1 MVTRI
6 IELGTIVWAAMSLYY
21 LLFTDYT
28 VTQSWIGLITV
39 SAATG
44 ILTHRMMNEKEEDS

>member
-1 MVTRI
+1 MKISKI
-6 IELGTIVWAAMSLYY
+6 IELGTIIWAAMSLYY

-44 ILTHRMMNEKEEDS
+44 ILTHRMMNEEDER